1 MCINPLAVVDSTMT
15 TKTRGAPDMLP
26 RLPICCSPEAFR
38 LLSEQLP
45 SINSPDALMQGA
57 VAVAMHQLKSADA
70 AKVDRTLPSYAD
82 GIRSRV
88 RGSQPQALLAHMHEY
103 LFDEI
108 NFSGNTL
115 DYYNT
120 SNSYLP
126 AVLETK
132 LGLPI
137 TLCLVYK
144 AVAERL
150 GFRTWGVGLPGHFLC
165 GIEVDGSRMLVD
177 PFAAGRVL
185 TADEAQERMREIFGE
200 EAEWSEDLLKPA
212 SNRHWLTR
220 MLQNLLNI
228 FGSAGAYNDVAA
240 MLEMEI
246 LLCPDQLRL
255 QRDRAL
261 VLARLGMTEPA
272 SKWLDSYLKNNPDDP
287 QCGDLKQLLEVLSA

>member
-1 MCINPLAVVDSTMT
+1 MIT
-15 TKTRGAPDMLP
+15 
-26 RLPICCSPEAFR
+26 RLPICCSPDAYR
-38 LLSEQLP
+38 LLASQLP
-45 SINSPDALMQGA
+45 VINSADALIQGA
-57 VAVAMHQLKSADA
+57 SAVALHQLKSADPA
-70 AKVDRTLPSYAD
+70 RVDDTLQGYVD
-82 GIRSRV
+82 KIRARV
-88 RGSQPQALLAHMHEY
+88 RGSQPQALMAHMHEY
-103 LFDEI
+103 LFEDLG
-108 NFSGNTL
+108 FAGNTL

-126 AVLETK
+126 AVVETK

-165 GIEVDGSRMLVD
+165 GLDLEGSRVLID
-177 PFAAGRVL
+177 PFAQGRIL
-185 TADEAQERMREIFGE
+185 TPDEARDRMREIFGE
-200 EAEWSEDLLKPA
+200 EAEWSEDLLRPA

-228 FGSAGAYNDVAA
+228 FGSSGAYRDVAA

-246 LLCPDQLRL
+246 LLWPEQMRL
-255 QRDRAL
+255 QRDLAL

-272 SKWLDSYLKNNPDDP
+272 SMWLDNYLKSNPDDP

>member
-1 MCINPLAVVDSTMT
+1 MIT
-15 TKTRGAPDMLP
+15 
-26 RLPICCSPEAFR
+26 RLPICCSPDAYR
-38 LLSEQLP
+38 LLADQLP
-45 SINSPDALMQGA
+45 VINSADALIQGA
-57 VAVAMHQLKSADA
+57 SAVALHQLKSADPTR
-70 AKVDRTLPSYAD
+70 VDDTLQGYVD
-82 GIRSRV
+82 TIRARV

-103 LFDEI
+103 LFEDLG
-108 NFSGNTL
+108 FAGNTL

-126 AVLETK
+126 AVVETK

-137 TLCLVYK
+137 TLCLIYK

-165 GIEVDGSRMLVD
+165 GLDLEGSRLLVD
-177 PFAAGRVL
+177 PFAQGRIL
-185 TADEAQERMREIFGE
+185 TPDEARDRMREIFGE
-200 EAEWSEDLLKPA
+200 EAEWSEDLLRPA

-228 FGSAGAYNDVAA
+228 FGSSGAYRDVAA

-246 LLCPDQLRL
+246 LLWPEQMRL
-255 QRDRAL
+255 QRDLAL

-272 SKWLDSYLKNNPDDP
+272 SMWLDNYLKSNPDDP

>member
-1 MCINPLAVVDSTMT
+1 MIT
-15 TKTRGAPDMLP
+15 
-26 RLPICCSPEAFR
+26 RLPICCSPDAYR
-38 LLSEQLP
+38 LLADQLP
-45 SINSPDALMQGA
+45 VINSADALIQGA
-57 VAVAMHQLKSADA
+57 SAVAMHQLKSADPTR
-70 AKVDRTLPSYAD
+70 VDETIQGYVD
-82 GIRSRV
+82 TIRARV

-103 LFDEI
+103 LFEDLGLA
-108 NFSGNTL
+108 GNTL

-137 TLCLVYK
+137 TLCLIYK

-165 GIEVDGSRMLVD
+165 GLDLEGSRVLID
-177 PFAAGRVL
+177 PFAQGRIL
-185 TADEAQERMREIFGE
+185 TPDEARDRMREIFGE
-200 EAEWSEDLLKPA
+200 EAEWSEDLLRPA

-228 FGSAGAYNDVAA
+228 FGSSGAYRDVAA

-246 LLCPDQLRL
+246 LLWPEQMRL
-255 QRDRAL
+255 QRDLAL

-272 SKWLDSYLKNNPDDP
+272 SMWLDNYLKSNPDDP

>member
-1 MCINPLAVVDSTMT
+1 
-15 TKTRGAPDMLP
+15 MLP
-26 RLPICCSPEAFR
+26 RLPICCSPDAFR
-38 LLSEQLP
+38 LLSNQLP
-45 SINSPDALMQGA
+45 SINSPDALLQGA
-57 VAVAMHQLKSADA
+57 VAVASHQLKSADPLQ
-70 AKVDRTLPSYAD
+70 VDGTIQGYAD
-82 GIRSRV
+82 AIRARV
-88 RGSQPQALLAHMHEY
+88 RGRQPQALMAHMHDY
-103 LFDEI
+103 LFEDLK
-108 NFSGNTL
+108 FAGNTL

-120 SNSYLP
+120 ANSYLP

-165 GIEVDGSRMLVD
+165 GIEVDGARMLVD
-177 PFAAGRVL
+177 PFAAGRIM
-185 TADEAQERMREIFGE
+185 TPDEARDRMREIFGD

-228 FGSAGAYNDVAA
+228 FGSSGAYHDVAA

-246 LLCPDQLRL
+246 ALWPEQLRL
-255 QRDRAL
+255 QRDLAL

-272 SKWLDSYLKNNPDDP
+272 SKWLDNYLKHNPDDP

>member
-1 MCINPLAVVDSTMT
+1 
-15 TKTRGAPDMLP
+15 MLP

-38 LLSEQLP
+38 LLTNQLP
-45 SINSPDALMQGA
+45 IINSPDALLQGA
-57 VAVAMHQLKSADA
+57 VAVAMHQLPHADPGN
-70 AKVDRTLPSYAD
+70 VDQALQGYVDS
-82 GIRSRV
+82 IRSRV
-88 RGSQPQALLAHMHEY
+88 RGRQPQALLAHMHEH
-103 LFDEI
+103 LFEELK
-108 NFSGNTL
+108 FAGNTL

-120 SNSYLP
+120 ANSYLP
-126 AVLETK
+126 AVVETK

-137 TLCLVYK
+137 TLCLIYK

-165 GIEVDGSRMLVD
+165 GIEVDGARMLVD
-177 PFAAGRVL
+177 PFASGRVL
-185 TADEAQERMREIFGE
+185 TADEARDRMREIFGD

-228 FGSAGAYNDVAA
+228 FGSSGAYNDVAA

-246 LLCPDQLRL
+246 ALWPEQLRL
-255 QRDRAL
+255 QRDLAL

-272 SKWLDSYLKNNPDDP
+272 SKWLDNYLKHNPDDP

>member
-1 MCINPLAVVDSTMT
+1 
-15 TKTRGAPDMLP
+15 MLP
-26 RLPICCSPEAFR
+26 RLPICCSPDAFK
-38 LLSEQLP
+38 LLSNQLS
-45 SINSPDALMQGA
+45 SINSPDALLHGS
-57 VAVAMHQLKSADA
+57 VAVSMHQLNS
-70 AKVDRTLPSYAD
+70 VDPQRVDKNLQSYVD
-82 GIRSRV
+82 VIRARV

-103 LFDEI
+103 LFEELK
-108 NFSGNTL
+108 FAGNTL

-120 SNSYLP
+120 ANSYLP

-137 TLCLVYK
+137 SLCLIYK

-165 GIEVDGSRMLVD
+165 GVELEGSRMLVD
-177 PFAAGRVL
+177 PFAAGRIL
-185 TADEAQERMREIFGE
+185 TPDEARERMREIFGE

-228 FGSAGAYNDVAA
+228 FGSSGAYSDVAA

-246 LLCPDQLRL
+246 LLWPDQMRL
-255 QRDRAL
+255 QRDLAL

-272 SKWLDSYLKNNPDDP
+272 SKWLDNYLKHNPDDP

>member
-1 MCINPLAVVDSTMT
+1 
-15 TKTRGAPDMLP
+15 MLP
-26 RLPICCSPEAFR
+26 NLPICCSPEAFG
-38 LLSEQLP
+38 LLAAQIP
-45 SINSPDALMQGA
+45 SINSADALLHGA
-57 VAVAMHQLKSADA
+57 VAISMHQLKTADVA
-70 AKVDRTLPSYAD
+70 QADRTIQKFAD
-82 GIRSRV
+82 DIRKRV
-88 RGSQPQALLAHMHEY
+88 RGAQSQALLAHMHDY
-103 LFDEI
+103 LFEEQG
-108 NFSGNTL
+108 FTGNTL

-137 TLCLVYK
+137 SLSMIYK

-165 GIEVDGSRMLVD
+165 GIELQGCRMLVD
-177 PFAAGRVL
+177 PFAAGRIL
-185 TADEAQERMREIFGE
+185 TPDEARQRMRDIFGE

-228 FGSAGAYNDVAA
+228 FGSAGAYADVAA

-246 LLCPDQLRL
+246 LLWPDQLRL
-255 QRDRAL
+255 QRDLAL

-272 SKWLDSYLKNNPDDP
+272 SAWLDNYLKSNPDDP

>member
-1 MCINPLAVVDSTMT
+1 MIT
-15 TKTRGAPDMLP
+15 
-26 RLPICCSPEAFR
+26 RLPICCSPDAYR
-38 LLSEQLP
+38 LLADQLP
-45 SINSPDALMQGA
+45 VINSADALVQGA
-57 VAVAMHQLKSADA
+57 SAVAMHQLKSTDPTR
-70 AKVDRTLPSYAD
+70 VDETLQGYVD
-82 GIRSRV
+82 TIRARV

-103 LFDEI
+103 LFEDLGLA
-108 NFSGNTL
+108 GNTL

-137 TLCLVYK
+137 TLCLIYK

-165 GIEVDGSRMLVD
+165 GLDLEGSRLLVD
-177 PFAAGRVL
+177 PFAQGRIL
-185 TADEAQERMREIFGE
+185 TPDEARDRMREIFGE
-200 EAEWSEDLLKPA
+200 EAEWSEDLLRPA

-228 FGSAGAYNDVAA
+228 FGSSGAYRDVAA

-246 LLCPDQLRL
+246 LLWPEQMRL
-255 QRDRAL
+255 QRDLAL

-272 SKWLDSYLKNNPDDP
+272 SMWLDNYLKSNPDDP

>member
-1 MCINPLAVVDSTMT
+1 ML
-15 TKTRGAPDMLP
+15 LP
-26 RLPICCSPEAFR
+26 RLPICCAPDAYR
-38 LLSEQLP
+38 LLSNQLP
-45 SINSPDALMQGA
+45 VINSADALLQGA
-57 VAVAMHQLKSADA
+57 IAVSLHQLKKSADPM
-70 AKVDRTLPSYAD
+70 KVDATIQGYVD
-82 GIRSRV
+82 VIRARV

-103 LFDEI
+103 LFEDL

-120 SNSYLP
+120 ANSYLP
-126 AVLETK
+126 AVLETR

-137 TLCLVYK
+137 TLCLIYK

-165 GIEVDGSRMLVD
+165 GIELEGTRMLVD
-177 PFAAGRVL
+177 PFAAGRIL
-185 TADEAQERMREIFGE
+185 TPDEARDRMREIFGD
-200 EAEWSEDLLKPA
+200 EAEWSEDLLRPA

-228 FGSAGAYNDVAA
+228 FGSSGAYNDVAA

-246 LLCPDQLRL
+246 LLWPEQLRL
-255 QRDRAL
+255 QRDLAL

-272 SKWLDSYLKNNPDDP
+272 SRWLDNYLKSNPDDP

>member
-1 MCINPLAVVDSTMT
+1 
-15 TKTRGAPDMLP
+15 MLP
-26 RLPICCSPEAFR
+26 RLPICCSPDAFR
-38 LLSEQLP
+38 LLSNQLP
-45 SINSPDALMQGA
+45 SINSPDALLQGA
-57 VAVAMHQLKSADA
+57 VAVASHQLKTTDPT
-70 AKVDRTLPSYAD
+70 KVDATLQSYAD
-82 GIRSRV
+82 NIRTRV
-88 RGSQPQALLAHMHEY
+88 RGRQPQALLAHMHEY
-103 LFDEI
+103 LFEDLG
-108 NFSGNTL
+108 FSGNTL

-120 SNSYLP
+120 ANSYLP

-165 GIEVDGSRMLVD
+165 GIEVDGARMLVD
-177 PFAAGRVL
+177 PFASGRVL
-185 TADEAQERMREIFGE
+185 TPDEARDRMREIFGD

-228 FGSAGAYNDVAA
+228 FGSSGAYTDVAA

-246 LLCPDQLRL
+246 VLWPEQLRL
-255 QRDRAL
+255 QRDLAL

-272 SKWLDSYLKNNPDDP
+272 SKWLDNYLKHNPDDP

>member
-1 MCINPLAVVDSTMT
+1 
-15 TKTRGAPDMLP
+15 MLT
-26 RLPICCSPEAFR
+26 RLPICCSPEAYR
-38 LLSEQLP
+38 LLSDQLP
-45 SINSPDALMQGA
+45 SINSPDALLQGA
-57 VAVAMHQLKSADA
+57 IAVASHQLKT
-70 AKVDRTLPSYAD
+70 VDPSRIDGTLQSYAD
-82 GIRSRV
+82 AIRSRV
-88 RGSQPQALLAHMHEY
+88 RGRQPQALLAHMHEY
-103 LFDEI
+103 LFEDLK
-108 NFSGNTL
+108 FSGNTL

-120 SNSYLP
+120 ANSYLP

-165 GIEVDGSRMLVD
+165 GIEVDGARMLVD
-177 PFAAGRVL
+177 PFAGGRVL
-185 TADEAQERMREIFGE
+185 TADEARERMQEIFGD
-200 EAEWSEDLLKPA
+200 EAEWSEELLKPA

-246 LLCPDQLRL
+246 VLWPEQLRL
-255 QRDRAL
+255 QRDLAL

-272 SKWLDSYLKNNPDDP
+272 SMWLNNYLKNNPDDP

>member
-1 MCINPLAVVDSTMT
+1 MIT
-15 TKTRGAPDMLP
+15 
-26 RLPICCSPEAFR
+26 RLPICCSPDAYR
-38 LLSEQLP
+38 LLADQLP
-45 SINSPDALMQGA
+45 VINSADALIQGA
-57 VAVAMHQLKSADA
+57 SAVAMHQLKSTDPTR
-70 AKVDRTLPSYAD
+70 VDETLQGYVD
-82 GIRSRV
+82 TIRARV

-103 LFDEI
+103 LFEDLGLA
-108 NFSGNTL
+108 GNTL

-137 TLCLVYK
+137 TLCLIYK

-165 GIEVDGSRMLVD
+165 GLDLEGSRLLVD
-177 PFAAGRVL
+177 PFAQGRIL
-185 TADEAQERMREIFGE
+185 TPDEARDRMREIFGE
-200 EAEWSEDLLKPA
+200 EAEWSEDLLRPA

-228 FGSAGAYNDVAA
+228 FGSSGAYRDVAA

-246 LLCPDQLRL
+246 LLWPEQMRL
-255 QRDRAL
+255 QRDLAL

-272 SKWLDSYLKNNPDDP
+272 SMWLDNYLKSNPDDP